1 MDFKI
6 LLHHT
11 AFSEELSQWLLSNC
25 SLCFS
30 FIIWL
35 MCINCVCRQKGNI
48 ETPRKSCTGA
58 VSPDKE
64 CLTYY
69 VAEAITYC
77 SIQNQK
83 RLIESPKLR
92 PITVVSF
99 IKVWFLKRNFFVLL
113 VLKRQEF
120 CRKKCFQNVKSS
132 VIRVKAPWFYQ

>member
-11 AFSEELSQWLLSNC
+11 EFSEELSQWLLRNC

-30 FIIWL
+30 FLIWL

-48 ETPRKSCTGA
+48 ETPRKSCTGT

-69 VAEAITYC
+69 VSEAITYC

-99 IKVWFLKRNFFVLL
+99 IKVWFLKRNVFVLL

-120 CRKKCFQNVKSS
+120 CTKKCFQNVKSS
-132 VIRVKAPWFYQ
+132 IITVKPP